1 MIQFY
6 LYYFANI
13 PTWMKASSSEPLAPN
28 CSNKTL
34 GLNTTFGLKKTP
46 KPISTPIVL
55 QPQLTATIYTDVL
68 EQYLVRLVPIHGNMS
83 SSPVGRFYLDALVEL
98 WIRTPWIP
106 SNGKLDP
113 TLMFYISHFMKY
125 IVRNDLKNCV
135 ERSTAYEAIRDEFY
149 MLVSRLALNWEK
161 TDGYIQFFEL
171 WGVWGSGWRRW
182 TPFIMDNIPYY
193 FSLVEI
199 FLERTSQFSYV
210 DDTTSLAGQLRSLYR
225 IMNLFKAQDVL
236 QVLALIERSLDIPSI
251 DTIYTQQ
258 LAQLAGTSERYIST
272 KIQKS
277 SSRLAELE
285 GRYPWRSK
293 GLYTLDQR
301 RSPCLIGSLAKLFD
315 AINLPEPNIRS
326 VPRPPRHVEQLEE
339 AYGLFVNLFQ
349 LHDHQPYRALNG
361 SAPAIG
367 LFEIE
372 YAGLKNGGFL
382 TPEELEK
389 IKQGKLTCSSRSI
402 PALGIRAQTVV
413 RSYENATLVLWSI
426 RIDKYI
432 NETVS

>member
-1 MIQFY
+1 
-6 LYYFANI
+6 
-13 PTWMKASSSEPLAPN
+13 
-28 CSNKTL
+28 
-34 GLNTTFGLKKTP
+34 
-46 KPISTPIVL
+46 
-55 QPQLTATIYTDVL
+55 
-68 EQYLVRLVPIHGNMS
+68 
-83 SSPVGRFYLDALVEL
+83 
-98 WIRTPWIP
+98 
-106 SNGKLDP
+106 
-113 TLMFYISHFMKY
+113 
-125 IVRNDLKNCV
+125 
-135 ERSTAYEAIRDEFY
+135 
-149 MLVSRLALNWEK
+149 
-161 TDGYIQFFEL
+161 
-171 WGVWGSGWRRW
+171 
-182 TPFIMDNIPYY
+182 MDNIPYY